1 MNTKLI
7 ISTMFIAAL
16 VIGCGDTGTS
26 GQDGLLAA
34 ANGDHRSADNIKR
47 NSSRHSVE
55 TLKFFGITSDMTVM
69 EIWPGSGGW
78 YTEILA
84 PYLREQGTFYAASYV
99 GDKDTPY
106 FIKGVE
112 KFEKKLAANP
122 TVYDKVKSVSI
133 MPPAHIEPAPE
144 GSVDLIL
151 SFRNL
156 HNWVNNDM
164 ADEMFRAFF
173 KALKPGGV
181 LGVVAHRAKPE
192 TIGLDSAKT
201 GYLAESEAIK
211 IAETAGFVLSEKSQL
226 NANPKDTKDYPDGVW
241 TLPPNYKKGEV
252 DKAKYEAI
260 GESDRM
266 TLKFSKPL

>member
-1 MNTKLI
+1 MNIKLI
-7 ISTMFIAAL
+7 VSTMFITAL
-16 VIGCGDTGTS
+16 VVGCGDTETS
-26 GQDGLLAA
+26 RSDGLLSA
-34 ANGDHRSADNIKR
+34 ANGDHRSAENIKR
-47 NSSRHSVE
+47 NGPRHSVE
-55 TLKFFGITSDMTVM
+55 TLRFFGIKSDMTVM

-106 FIKGVE
+106 FLKGVE

-122 TVYDKVKSVSI
+122 SVYDKIKLVSI
-133 MPPAHIEPAPE
+133 MPPTHIDPAPE

-164 ADEMFRAFF
+164 ADAMFGVFF

-181 LGVVAHRAKPE
+181 LGVVAHRANPE
-192 TIGLDSAKT
+192 TTGLASAKT

-211 IAETAGFVLSEKSQL
+211 IAEAAGFVLRERSEL

-252 DKAKYEAI
+252 DKAKYKAI

>member
-1 MNTKLI
+1 MNAKLI
-7 ISTMFIAAL
+7 VSTMFILAL
-16 VIGCGDTGTS
+16 VIGCGDTGTNS
-26 GQDGLLAA
+26 PDDLTSA
-34 ANGDHRSADNIKR
+34 ANGEHRSAENIER
-47 NSSRHSVE
+47 NGPRHSVE
-55 TLKFFGITSDMTVM
+55 TLEFFGIKSDMTVM

-106 FIKGVE
+106 FLKGVQ
-112 KFEKKLAANP
+112 KFEKKLAADP
-122 TVYDKVKSVSI
+122 AIYDKVKLVSI
-133 MPPAHIEPAPE
+133 MPPAHINPAPQ

-156 HNWVNNDM
+156 HNWVNNDI
-164 ADEMFRAFF
+164 ADEMFRVFF
-173 KALKPGGV
+173 KTLKPGGV
-181 LGVVAHRAKPE
+181 LGVVAHRANPE
-192 TIGLDSAKT
+192 TTGLASAKT

-211 IAETAGFVLSEKSQL
+211 IAEAAGFVLSEKSEL

-241 TLPPNYKKGEV
+241 TLPPNYTKGEI

>member
-1 MNTKLI
+1 MKLKLFVLFLMALL
-7 ISTMFIAAL
+7 SKAHHTDSDFDSLKAAIENDL
-16 VIGCGDTGTS
+16 RTATFKERD
-26 GQDGLLAA
+26 QY
-34 ANGDHRSADNIKR
+34 R
-47 NSSRHSVE
+47 NPYE
-55 TLKFFGITSDMTVM
+55 TLKFFGLKDNQVVVELS
-69 EIWPGSGGW
+69 PGGGW

-106 FIKGVE
+106 FLKGVQ

-122 TVYDKVKSVSI
+122 AVYDKVKLVSI
-133 MPPAHIEPAPE
+133 MPPAHINPAPQ

-156 HNWVNNDM
+156 HNWVNNDIV
-164 ADEMFRAFF
+164 DEMFRVFF

-181 LGVVAHRAKPE
+181 LGVVAHRAKAE
-192 TIGLDSAKT
+192 TVGLASAKT

-211 IAETAGFVLSEKSQL
+211 IAETAGFVLSEKSEL

>member
-1 MNTKLI
+1 MNIKLI
-7 ISTMFIAAL
+7 VSTMFITAL
-16 VIGCGDTGTS
+16 VIGCSDTDTS
-26 GQDGLLAA
+26 HSDSLLSA

-47 NSSRHSVE
+47 NSSRHSVK
-55 TLKFFGITSDMTVM
+55 TLNFFGIEPDMTVM

-106 FIKGVE
+106 FLKGVQ

-122 TVYDKVKSVSI
+122 AVYDKVKLVSI
-133 MPPAHIEPAPE
+133 MPPAHINPAPQ

-156 HNWVNNDM
+156 HNWVNNDIV
-164 ADEMFRAFF
+164 DEMFRVFF

-181 LGVVAHRAKPE
+181 LGVVAHRAKAE
-192 TIGLDSAKT
+192 TVGLASAKT

-211 IAETAGFVLSEKSQL
+211 IAETAGFVLSEKSEL